1 MTPRSAR
8 RERLLRLRTIEHRI
22 ATLKLANADATVA
35 NLLRIA
41 ARLEKLRNGLGVDS
55 GERTGM
61 ELNSI
66 AEMTLRLESARLGM
80 KAPLDDAHARR
91 SEFLAHRIAAQRRED
106 GAAKLL
112 AKAESDEVVSY
123 DRRTDANRQ
132 HVKRNSFFWKVK

>member
-8 RERLLRLRTIEHRI
+8 RERLLRLRTIEHRV
-22 ATLKLANADATVA
+22 ATLKLAQADSAVVA
-35 NLLRIA
+35 L
-41 ARLEKLRNGLGVDS
+41 ARTADRLDKLRKGLGVGS

-66 AEMTLRLESARLGM
+66 AEMTLRLEQARLGM
-80 KAPLDDAHARR
+80 EAPLVDAHARR
-91 SEFLAHRIAAQRRED
+91 SEFLAQRIAAQRRED

-123 DRRTDANRQ
+123 ERRTDANRQ
-132 HVKRNSFFWKVK
+132 HVKRHSFFGKVK